1 MKKGGEAA
9 SAHHLLSDIENKIQ
23 MRAPRSADQRPPSG
37 EFAGWAFRLIHILL
51 PLLTRCQMDRGAP
64 SVAARAAA
72 TRPGCACRLFHV
84 SHGGAAETAQP
95 HPNTQQK
102 TRCDIGAQRSLQPGC
117 ACERVQWAAGWSE
130 QPWNDVSCVF
140 KKKKSIHNASTLPS
154 RA

>member
-23 MRAPRSADQRPPSG
+23 MRAQERGSTSTERG
-37 EFAGWAFRLIHILL
+37 IRGWAFRLIHILL

-84 SHGGAAETAQP
+84 SHGGLQKP
-95 HPNTQQK
+95 HNRIRT
-102 TRCDIGAQRSLQPGC
+102 
-117 ACERVQWAAGWSE
+117 
-130 QPWNDVSCVF
+130 
-140 KKKKSIHNASTLPS
+140 PS
-154 RA
+154 